1 MTLSLLKIICSKVN
15 KNKFKKELNI
25 FTHLTYDEKILLY
38 NLSKKL
44 NDFSVC
50 VEIGSYLG
58 SSACFISAGLKKKSK
73 LYCIDTWGNH
83 AMRYDES
90 DTDGEERDTYK
101 EFVKNTNKYKSK
113 IVKLRGWSYD
123 VISELKSRETKIDL
137 LFIDGDHNYDEVK
150 KDWILYSELLKRNS
164 LVAFHDVGWSED
176 VKRVIREYVVQKGV
190 LINQLP
196 NLEVYKIHG

>member
-1 MTLSLLKIICSKVN
+1 MTLSFIKKIHFIIN
-15 KNKFKKELNI
+15 KNKFKNELNI

-44 NDFSVC
+44 SDYSIC

-58 SSACFISAGLKKKSK
+58 SSSCFISAGLKKNSK

-90 DTDGEERDTYK
+90 DTDSEERDTYK
-101 EFVKNTNKYKSK
+101 EFIENTNKYNSK

-123 VISELKSRETKIDL
+123 VITELKNRESKIDF
-137 LFIDGDHNYDEVK
+137 LFIDGDHNYDGVK
-150 KDWILYSELLKRNS
+150 KDWTLYSDLLKKNS
-164 LVAFHDVGWSED
+164 IVVFHDTGWSED
-176 VKRVIREYVVQKGV
+176 VNRLIREYVVEKGELV
-190 LINQLP
+190 NQLP
-196 NLEVYKIHG
+196 NLEVYKING